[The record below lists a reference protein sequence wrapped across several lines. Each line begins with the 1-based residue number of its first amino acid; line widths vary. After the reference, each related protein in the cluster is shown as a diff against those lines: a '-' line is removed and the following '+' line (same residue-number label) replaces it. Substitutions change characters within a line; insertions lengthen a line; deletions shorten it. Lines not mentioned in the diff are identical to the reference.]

1 MCNEC
6 EADGTILPSIE
17 SFQMG
22 VNLPKVHY
30 LFYKYFFR
38 PVIGE
43 VNWKCCFAERK
54 RFGTNVAEAYAH
66 ALLENNYH
74 AWVYD
79 YITKTP
85 LSTLKTEYEYAKEDN
100 NANKNQGTNDDAN
113 ESKIFSGDL
122 DKVEI
127 AMPATK
133 GLGDFLLCLDETE
146 DEYKAAQEAALV
158 VMGEVRDTIICD
170 YNSGHGRGHKHSYE
184 KVQEMLARDDSDS
197 TSDEDTTTKARS
209 ERARKKRKLMRDL
222 KMYTGSGTK
231 DSNQESEK
239 FKGWLDKGKEFMVTM
254 TKEIKEDIESGL
266 HGQWEKMYRKICK
279 AVKQF
284 NHPEQESPQNYEV
297 DYNILY
303 CEV

>member
-1 MCNEC
+1 LPALLVIAKSEMCNEC
-6 EADGTILPSIE
+6 EADSTILPSIE

-43 VNWKCCFAERK
+43 ANWKHRFAERK
-54 RFGTNVAEAYAH
+54 RFGTNIAEVYAH

-74 AWVYD
+74 ACLYD
-79 YITKTP
+79 YLTKTP
-85 LSTLKTEYEYAKEDN
+85 LSTLKTEYEYTKEDN
-100 NANKNQGTNDDAN
+100 NANENQGTNDDADK
-113 ESKIFSGDL
+113 SKIFSGDL

-133 GLGDFLLCLDETE
+133 GLGEFLLCLDEME

-158 VMGEVRDTIICD
+158 VMGEVHDTIICD
-170 YNSGHGRGHKHSYE
+170 YNSGHGRRHKHSYE

-197 TSDEDTTTKARS
+197 TSDEDTTTKACS
-209 ERARKKRKLMRDL
+209 EWARKKHKLMRDL
-222 KMYTGSGTK
+222 KMYTGSSAK

-254 TKEIKEDIESGL
+254 TKEIKEDVESGL
-266 HGQWEKMYRKICK
+266 HGQWE
-279 AVKQF
+279 
-284 NHPEQESPQNYEV
+284 
-297 DYNILY
+297 
-303 CEV
+303 